1 MLFVKLQTEQS
12 GKMNV
17 HSIIALLFA
26 ASASAAS
33 PAVPADFRSSLN
45 SGVVEFFKRED
56 KSAKFADFL
65 PEEGKFI
72 PKLIGDSILAEWT
85 PRLSPVCNSQS

>member
-1 MLFVKLQTEQS
+1 MK
-12 GKMNV
+12 V

-26 ASASAAS
+26 ASASASPAS